1 MASHRDSGHAWK
13 RDCANRGWGF
23 VAADVADPPRC
34 ITGCRER
41 FLRAMLPKDETFE
54 RLCEV
59 LEDKDR
65 MDREQPFRTLY
76 CCDAQLCGVDNLGAG
91 GKDPNV
97 NWFINV
103 CQDIGYHSI
112 VDPGPPDSAYTCNQD
127 TGNGDDGRCQR
138 EGSDAV
144 TDAVVSSDNVS
155 DSTTAPS
162 TGTPTS
168 VPMRSSTP
176 DQTYSTISDPSL
188 AASLEPSNAEKEV
201 EDDGGLSTGVK
212 VTIGLTTVIGIAAIV
227 ALAICLLRRRSRRGD
242 IRRQIKHPNSPMH
255 AESPTPLVSP
265 TFSTAGT
272 DGVPLT
278 PPARLR
284 ERRLL
289 PTLTNQRATSEEGS
303 PKGRPGFP
311 MSPLYSPATSKMTPR
326 HERTPK
332 IRHGGS
338 SIMVPRIVMT
348 TPDGGR
354 TNQDGTP
361 SSFGR
366 ESPTP
371 TSNAGSANGS
381 PTRPSRSHE
390 HPLKISE
397 LVSPGPPPTR
407 ALPSTPPNGSGS
419 PTSSKAH
426 ADEGRASPAA
436 SPPRATQGAALT
448 SESRELCHLTEDC
461 ARESHNSWGS
471 WGGGGPGV
479 VAGSLPARGRNT
491 PSPVMEEVDLERL
504 GGRY

>member
-1 MASHRDSGHAWK
+1 MASQRDSGRAWK
-13 RDCANRGWGF
+13 RDCASHGWGF

-34 ITGCRER
+34 ISRCREG
-41 FLRAMLPKDETFE
+41 FLRDMLPKDKTFE

-59 LEDKDR
+59 LEDKDY
-65 MDREQPFRTLY
+65 MDREQPFRALY
-76 CCDAQLCGVDNLGAG
+76 CCDSQLCGVDNLGAA

-112 VDPGPPDSAYTCNQD
+112 VDPGPPDSTYTCNQD
-127 TGNGDDGRCQR
+127 VGDEDDGRCQR
-138 EGSDAV
+138 EGSEV
-144 TDAVVSSDNVS
+144 LTDAVVSSDNASQSLTVS
-155 DSTTAPS
+155 S

-168 VPMRSSTP
+168 VPIRGSTP
-176 DQTYSTISDPSL
+176 DPTYSSITDPSL
-188 AASLEPSNAEKEV
+188 AASLEPSSSEKEV
-201 EDDGGLSTGVK
+201 EDDRGLSTGVK
-212 VTIGLTTVIGIAAIV
+212 VTIGLTTVIGVAVIV
-227 ALAICLLRRRSRRGD
+227 ALAICLLRRRTRRGD
-242 IRRQIKHPNSPMH
+242 IRSQIKHPGSPIQ

-289 PTLTNQRATSEEGS
+289 PTLTNQRVAQERS
-303 PKGRPGFP
+303 PQGQPGFP
-311 MSPLYSPATSKMTPR
+311 MSPLYSPTTSKLTPR

-338 SIMVPRIVMT
+338 SMTVPRIVMT

-361 SSFGR
+361 RSFGR
-366 ESPTP
+366 ESPTS
-371 TSNAGSANGS
+371 TSNAGSQVGSNNGS

-390 HPLKISE
+390 YPLKISE

-419 PTSSKAH
+419 PTSTTAH
-426 ADEGRASPAA
+426 VDEPGVYSPQHAK
-436 SPPRATQGAALT
+436 QGVVLT
-448 SESRELCHLTEDC
+448 SDSRELYNLTEDC
-461 ARESHNSWGS
+461 ARESRNSWGS

-479 VAGSLPARGRNT
+479 TGSSPTKGRST
-491 PSPVMEEVDLERL
+491 PSPVMEEADLERL
-504 GGRY
+504 CGRY